1 MESKSK
7 KAIIKKRFFQVLKGL
22 MLFLTLYFLAIFVLP
37 HITFKGKD
45 KSKEVSCYLKSNG
58 SHVDIVMPIN
68 TVDFDW
74 LQYLSLEHIEH
85 RDSVYKWVAFG
96 WGDKNFYL
104 NTPTWG
110 DLTFS
115 TAFKAAFWLGSGAIH
130 VTYYQEIQ
138 ESDKCVAFYISRKQ
152 SLALQQFIL
161 HDFVKSDKG
170 MPLYITTNM
179 NYGPRDCFYESK
191 KKYSLFHTC
200 NTWVNDAL
208 KSAQS
213 KHCLWTALE
222 FGVMDLYQTQN

>member
-1 MESKSK
+1 MNSPINKQTL
-7 KAIIKKRFFQVLKGL
+7 KRIFLQIVKGVSFFLV
-22 MLFLTLYFLAIFVLP
+22 LYFAAVFLLP
-37 HITFKGKD
+37 KFRFNGLENP
-45 KSKEVSCYLKSNG
+45 KEVRCYLKSNG
-58 SHVDIVMPIN
+58 SHVDIVMPIQ
-68 TVDFDW
+68 THDFDW
-74 LQYLSLEHIEH
+74 LQCLTLEHIEQS
-85 RDSVYKWVAFG
+85 DSVYNWVAFG

-130 VTYYQEIQ
+130 VTYYQDMQ
-138 ESDKCVAFYISRKQ
+138 ESEKCVPFYISRKQ
-152 SLALQQFIL
+152 SFALHQFIL
-161 HDFVKSDKG
+161 QDFVHTDQNT
-170 MPLYITTNM
+170 PAHIPTNM

-222 FGVMDLYQTQN
+222 FGVMDLYKTKN